1 MNIPNKDAFS
11 RMGMKVV
18 QKHESLILDWQDG
31 LHATLECGYGDGY
44 GTGHGY
50 GYGDGDGNGNG
61 YGYGY
66 GYGDGNGYGNGFGNG
81 IEAIV

>member
-31 LHATLECGYGDGY
+31 LHATFENGNGYGYGNGNGNGNGYEYGHGNGNGDGN
-44 GTGHGY
+44 GY
-50 GYGDGDGNGNG
+50 GYGDGDG
-61 YGYGY
+61 
-66 GYGDGNGYGNGFGNG
+66 DG
-81 IEAIV
+81 IEEIV